1 MTAKRQFIKNPAQIL
16 NEPVEQEPQSGLWSP
31 GGEQMGGEATAQ
43 DRQAGPAAT
52 RSTGSGLWQKNPK
65 GGPPMLSLPG
75 IPGPAAPSPLATPA
89 DQSPHGTG
97 DLPLP
102 LSQPQGL
109 PPFSFNQVSSHQ
121 TDANVSLNH
130 LPDLLKQGPAQPL
143 LSTNASGGPLSAPG
157 FGPWPG
163 PAPLPSAGP
172 ATGELGSTPASGSL
186 AAPAPIAG
194 YTGPAQGIGLTPG
207 TGPLAMEGPATAPP
221 MTPLTTHAASLPGLS
236 SSTPAIGPTP
246 GIDWP
251 SSPGGWSSPPQQA
264 PLYSPSPAR
273 PSLPRPTRQGQKRRR
288 RFPLWARIVAAI
300 CLVLFLLTGAAVA
313 YYYYAFAGTVN
324 NIVGQQVPR
333 LRGDSGSDSTRN
345 NSGGSI
351 LSGGRFNILLLGSDT
366 DEKFAGHYIAQTDIV
381 VTIDPATHSVGM
393 LSIPRDFWLPIP
405 GVGMGK
411 LDEAY
416 GYGGVALSR
425 ATIHADFG
433 IPIDY
438 YAWVGLDGF
447 VKVIDTVGGVDVDI
461 MHPITDDTYPDDVG
475 NTTGD
480 IHAYK
485 RLYIAPGPQHLTGLQ
500 ALEYVRSRH
509 ADLVGDFGRS
519 ARQQQVLTQLKSKL
533 DNPEIFSKL
542 QEIAQDL
549 NGYVKTDLTLPQ
561 VLELMNFART
571 INTANVQRVTLG
583 PPYSHAATVT
593 RNGQSVDVEIP
604 NCEALLP
611 VIAKMFALGDKAQCN
626 IGTADKISS
635 SVVAQAAGQTGQA
648 YSAVQSSLNVAQN
661 AQGANP
667 LSTAGQMANLGLMSL
682 QNGSSDNL
690 LGMRSLLDLM
700 LAVVFE
706 SFDAAQV

>member
-1 MTAKRQFIKNPAQIL
+1 MTAKRQFIKHPAQIL

-31 GGEQMGGEATAQ
+31 DGGQRGGEAAAQ
-43 DRQAGPAAT
+43 DQQAGPTAT
-52 RSTGSGLWQKNPK
+52 RSTGSDLWQKHPQ
-65 GGPPMLSLPG
+65 GGPPRLSLPG
-75 IPGPAAPSPLATPA
+75 VAGSAASSPLATPA
-89 DQSPHGTG
+89 GQSPNGTG

-102 LSQPQGL
+102 FSQQQGL
-109 PPFSFNQVSSHQ
+109 PPFSLNQVSSRQ
-121 TDANVSLNH
+121 TDANVSLNR
-130 LPDLLKQGPAQPL
+130 LPDLLQQGSAQLQPP
-143 LSTNASGGPLSAPG
+143 TVSGGPLSSPG
-157 FGPWPG
+157 LGPWPAAPGLSG
-163 PAPLPSAGP
+163 P
-172 ATGELGSTPASGSL
+172 GSTPEMPGYASQ
-186 AAPAPIAG
+186 AG
-194 YTGPAQGIGLTPG
+194 GLTSGPG
-207 TGPLAMEGPATAPP
+207 TGPLVMGGQMMAPP
-221 MTPLTTHAASLPGLS
+221 STPSASYPVSLPGLGS
-236 SSTPAIGPTP
+236 GMPAAGAAP
-246 GIDWP
+246 GLDWP
-251 SSPGGWSSPPQQA
+251 PSGGWGAAPQQLSQHA
-264 PLYSPSPAR
+264 AQPANPAS
-273 PSLPRPTRQGQKRRR
+273 PSLPRPVRKGKARRR
-288 RFPLWARIVAAI
+288 RFPLWARIVAVVG
-300 CLVLFLLTGAAVA
+300 LVIFLLTGAAVA

-333 LRGDSGSDSTRN
+333 LRGDSGSDTSQ
-345 NSGGSI
+345 SSSSGSI

-447 VKVIDTVGGVDVDI
+447 VKVIDTVGGVDVDV

-485 RLYIAPGPQHLTGLQ
+485 RLYIAPGPQHLSGLQ

-533 DNPEIFSKL
+533 DNPQIFGKL

-549 NGYVKTDLTLPQ
+549 NGYVKTDLSLTQ
-561 VLELMNFART
+561 VLELMNFARS
-571 INTANVQRVTLG
+571 INAASVQRVTLG
-583 PPYSHAATVT
+583 PPYSHAATVM
-593 RNGQSVDVEIP
+593 RNGQAVDVEIP
-604 NCEALLP
+604 NCDALLP

-626 IGTADKISS
+626 IGTATSPSS
-635 SVVAQAAGQTGQA
+635 STVARATSATGTTTSALSTLQSS
-648 YSAVQSSLNVAQN
+648 SAVID
-661 AQGANP
+661 GARTGSP
-667 LSTAGQMANLGLMSL
+667 LATAGQMANLGLMSL
-682 QNGSSDNL
+682 QGSSDNL
-690 LGMRSLLDLM
+690 LGIRSLLELM
-700 LAVVFE
+700 LAVVCE
-706 SFDAAQV
+706 SLDAARV

>member
-31 GGEQMGGEATAQ
+31 NGGQRGGEAAAQ
-43 DRQAGPAAT
+43 DQQAGPTAT
-52 RSTGSGLWQKNPK
+52 RSTGSGLWQKNPM

-75 IPGPAAPSPLATPA
+75 IAGPGASSPLATPA
-89 DQSPHGTG
+89 GQSPNGTG

-102 LSQPQGL
+102 LSQQGL
-109 PPFSFNQVSSHQ
+109 PPFSLNQVSSHQ
-121 TDANVSLNH
+121 TDANVPLNR
-130 LPDLLKQGPAQPL
+130 LPDLLQQGLAQSQP
-143 LSTNASGGPLSAPG
+143 SSAFGGPLSSPG
-157 FGPWPG
+157 LGPWPAAPGLSG
-163 PAPLPSAGP
+163 PGSMPGGMPGYPGQGAG
-172 ATGELGSTPASGSL
+172 LASG
-186 AAPAPIAG
+186 
-194 YTGPAQGIGLTPG
+194 PG
-207 TGPLAMEGPATAPP
+207 TGPLAMGGAMTAPP
-221 MTPLTTHAASLPGLS
+221 TTPSATHPVSLPGLGNGL
-236 SSTPAIGPTP
+236 PAVGATP
-246 GIDWP
+246 GADWP
-251 SSPGGWSSPPQQA
+251 SSGGWGAPPQPVPHHSAQ
-264 PLYSPSPAR
+264 PAS
-273 PSLPRPTRQGQKRRR
+273 PSLPRPARKGQARRR
-288 RFPLWARIVAAI
+288 RFPLWARIVAVA
-300 CLVLFLLTGAAVA
+300 CLVIFLLTGVAVA

-333 LRGDSGSDSTRN
+333 LRGDSGSDTSQSQ
-345 NSGGSI
+345 SGGSI

-447 VKVIDTVGGVDVDI
+447 VKVIDTVGGVDVDV

-485 RLYIAPGPQHLTGLQ
+485 RLYIAPGPQHLSGIQ

-519 ARQQQVLTQLKSKL
+519 ARQQQVLTQLKTKL
-533 DNPEIFSKL
+533 DNPEIFGKL

-549 NGYVKTDLTLPQ
+549 NGYVKTDLSLTQ

-571 INTANVQRVTLG
+571 INAASVQRVTLG

-593 RNGQSVDVEIP
+593 RSGQAVDVEIP
-604 NCEALLP
+604 NCDALLP

-626 IGTADKISS
+626 IGTASNPSS
-635 SVVAQAAGQTGQA
+635 STVAQATSKTSNSALSTVQST
-648 YSAVQSSLNVAQN
+648 SAVADSAQ
-661 AQGANP
+661 ASNP

-682 QNGSSDNL
+682 QGGSSDNL
-690 LGMRSLLDLM
+690 LGIRSLLDLM
-700 LAVVFE
+700 LAVVCE
-706 SFDAAQV
+706 SLDAAKV

>member
-31 GGEQMGGEATAQ
+31 NGGQMGGEAAAQ
-43 DRQAGPAAT
+43 DQQAGAT
-52 RSTGSGLWQKNPK
+52 ASRSTGSGLWQKNPQ
-65 GGPPMLSLPG
+65 GGPPRLSLPG
-75 IPGPAAPSPLATPA
+75 ISGQAAPAPLSTPA
-89 DQSPHGTG
+89 GQSPNGTG
-97 DLPLP
+97 DLSLP
-102 LSQPQGL
+102 LSQPGL
-109 PPFSFNQVSSHQ
+109 PPFSLNQVSSHQ
-121 TDANVSLNH
+121 TDANVPLNR
-130 LPDLLKQGPAQPL
+130 LPDLLRQGQGAAQPP
-143 LSTNASGGPLSAPG
+143 AAPAGPLSSPGVGPWAAAPG
-157 FGPWPG
+157 LGG
-163 PAPLPSAGP
+163 AGP
-172 ATGELGSTPASGSL
+172 AMGEAGPAL
-186 AAPAPIAG
+186 APGLAH
-194 YTGPAQGIGLTPG
+194 YPAQGLASGPG
-207 TGPLAMEGPATAPP
+207 TGPLAMGGAMTAPP
-221 MTPLTTHAASLPGLS
+221 TTPAATHPVSLPGFGGVPAVG
-236 SSTPAIGPTP
+236 STPAV
-246 GIDWP
+246 DWP
-251 SSPGGWSSPPQQA
+251 SSGGWGAPPQPVAPLTTPSPPR
-264 PLYSPSPAR
+264 PAR
-273 PSLPRPTRQGQKRRR
+273 KGKARRR
-288 RFPLWARIVAAI
+288 RFPLWARIVAAVF
-300 CLVLFLLTGAAVA
+300 LVIFLLGGAAVA

-333 LRGDSGSDSTRN
+333 LRGDSGSRSTQS
-345 NSGGSI
+345 NSGSSI

-381 VTIDPATHSVGM
+381 VTIDPATRSVGM

-447 VKVIDTVGGVDVDI
+447 VKVIDTVGGVDVDV

-533 DNPEIFSKL
+533 DNPEIFGKL

-549 NGYVKTDLTLPQ
+549 NGYVKTDLSLTQ

-571 INTANVQRVTLG
+571 IDTAKVQRVTLG

-604 NCEALLP
+604 NCDALLP
-611 VIAKMFALGDKAQCN
+611 VIAKMFALGDKALCN
-626 IGTADKISS
+626 IGTASS
-635 SVVAQAAGQTGQA
+635 GAPSTVAQATSQA
-648 YSAVQSSLNVAQN
+648 SNSAVAAVQTSPAVAESVS
-661 AQGANP
+661 GSNP

-682 QNGSSDNL
+682 QGGSSDRL
-690 LGMRSLLDLM
+690 LGIRSLLDLM
-700 LAVVFE
+700 LAVVCE
-706 SFDAAQV
+706 SLDASRV

>member
-43 DRQAGPAAT
+43 DQQAGPTAT

-75 IPGPAAPSPLATPA
+75 IPGPATPSPLATPA
-89 DQSPHGTG
+89 DQSSHGTG

-102 LSQPQGL
+102 LSQQGL

-121 TDANVSLNH
+121 TDANVPLNR

-143 LSTNASGGPLSAPG
+143 LPANASGGPLSSPG
-157 FGPWPG
+157 LGPWPG
-163 PAPLPSAGP
+163 TAGSSGIGP
-172 ATGELGSTPASGSL
+172 AGVESGSAL
-186 AAPAPIAG
+186 AGGGSAPAMMSYMG
-194 YTGPAQGIGLTPG
+194 QGQGLGATPG
-207 TGPLAMEGPATAPP
+207 TGPLAMEGAVTAPP
-221 MTPLTTHAASLPGLS
+221 MTPVTTHPVSLPGFGGS
-236 SSTPAIGPTP
+236 QPAIGPTP
-246 GIDWP
+246 GVDWP
-251 SSPGGWSSPPQQA
+251 APGGWGVPPQQMPQHA
-264 PLYSPSPAR
+264 AASAS
-273 PSLPRPTRQGQKRRR
+273 PSLPRTARKGQTRRR
-288 RFPLWARIVAAI
+288 RFPLWARIVAAV
-300 CLVLFLLTGAAVA
+300 CLVIFLLTGAAVA

-345 NSGGSI
+345 NNGGSI

-447 VKVIDTVGGVDVDI
+447 VKVIDTVGGVDVDV

-519 ARQQQVLTQLKSKL
+519 ARQQQVLTQLKNKL
-533 DNPEIFSKL
+533 DNPEIFGKL

-549 NGYVKTDLTLPQ
+549 NGYVKTDLTLTQ

-571 INTANVQRVTLG
+571 INTASVQRVTLG

-604 NCEALLP
+604 NCDALLP

-626 IGTADKISS
+626 IGTADTTSS
-635 SVVAQAAGQTGQA
+635 SAVAQATGQTGHA
-648 YSAVQSSLNVAQN
+648 SSAVQSSLTAAPN
-661 AQGANP
+661 AQSASP

-682 QNGSSDNL
+682 QGGSGDNL

-706 SFDAAQV
+706 SLDAAKV